1 MDIDFELARLLAIR
15 FIENVNDLTQSKFY
29 ISSEDAG
36 APIPGDRIIRVK
48 VEYITREKYEKDC

>member
-1 MDIDFELARLLAIR
+1 MDIDFELARLLAIV
-15 FIENVNDLTQSKFY
+15 FLEHTDLTQSKFY
-29 ISSEDAG
+29 VTSDDAG